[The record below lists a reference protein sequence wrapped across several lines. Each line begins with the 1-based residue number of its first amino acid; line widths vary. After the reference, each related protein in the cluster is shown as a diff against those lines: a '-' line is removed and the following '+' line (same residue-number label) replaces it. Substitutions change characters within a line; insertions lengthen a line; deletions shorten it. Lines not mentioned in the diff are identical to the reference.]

1 MPRRLKVATIVPFLH
16 IGGDENRLLAY
27 LAARDSDRFDHLVIS
42 GCGASREMD
51 DLWGPIRHRFAA
63 LDVPLI
69 DLGLPYGFQRL
80 RDASAA
86 DRQLGKMQG
95 FARFVQRTARLLR
108 EREIDV
114 VDGRGDTGTV
124 VAALAAKLAGTKA
137 VVSTNYFPQ
146 VKHAGPRSPAWH
158 LFRGVYGLVDAVVCD
173 SQTCLDAMRRWMLF
187 APPGY
192 CVPNGI
198 EPPRAARPAQEV
210 AAELGIPAGATVIG
224 QIARIQPYK
233 GQELLLDAASRIMAE
248 VPEAFLLLCGY
259 PSYNQ
264 EGLDHRDRL
273 VQMIAASGMGDRIRL
288 VPYPGPVG
296 DVWPLVDIHAHPT
309 LLDSSPIALL
319 EGMSVGKPAVTTRV
333 GGIHELILDGE
344 TGIVLPRSDAG
355 LLSEALLRLLRQP
368 EEAARLGRNAH
379 ARYQAGYTSR
389 VMAGRIEDLF
399 EQVHASPRSRVAQAA

>member
-27 LAARDSDRFDHLVIS
+27 LAARNAERFDHIVIS

-69 DLGLPYGFQRL
+69 DLGLPYGYESL

-86 DRQLGKMQG
+86 DRQLGKMQA
-95 FARFVQRTARLLR
+95 FARFVRRTARLLR
-108 EREIDV
+108 ERDIDV

-124 VAALAAKLAGTKA
+124 VAALAARLAGTRA

-146 VKHAGPRSPAWH
+146 IKHAGPRSPAWH

-187 APPGY
+187 APPGH
-192 CVPNGI
+192 CIPNGI
-198 EPPRAARPAQEV
+198 EPPLATRPAQDV
-210 AAELGIPAGATVIG
+210 AAELGVPAGATVIG

-233 GQELLLDAASRIMAE
+233 GQELLLEAASRVMAE
-248 VPEAFLLLCGY
+248 VPNALLLLCGY

-264 EGLDHRDRL
+264 EGLDYRDRL
-273 VQMIAASGMGDRIRL
+273 IRLIAAAGMGDRVRL
-288 VPYPGPVG
+288 APYPGPIG
-296 DVWPLVDIHAHPT
+296 DVWPLIDIHAHPT

-319 EGMSVGKPAVTTRV
+319 EGMSVGKPAVTTRI
-333 GGIHELILDGE
+333 GGIHELVLDGE
-344 TGIVLPRSDAG
+344 TGIVLPQSDAG
-355 LLSEALLRLLRQP
+355 LLADALLRLLRRP
-368 EEAARLGRNAH
+368 DEAARLGRNARS
-379 ARYQAGYTSR
+379 RYAAGYTSR

-399 EQVHASPRSRVAQAA
+399 EQVHASPRGRISQAA